1 MLFWGRTTHP
11 SLPKRYL
18 LPLQGRTV
26 HLSFPKRYPLPLVAV
41 TEIWAPDAGKSSLLD
56 DAGAPEQ
63 RENVKMA
70 PSPASLAVEFQQAP
84 RGGC

>member
-1 MLFWGRTTHP
+1 M
-11 SLPKRYL
+11 
-18 LPLQGRTV
+18 
-26 HLSFPKRYPLPLVAV
+26 AV
-41 TEIWAPDAGKSSLLD
+41 TEIWAPDAGGSSLLD

-63 RENVKMA
+63 RESLKMA